1 MINWILPTVLGFT
14 LLILVVITIW
24 TLQIYESKC
33 YFLIVVDKKTVC
45 FIQHDIFQSPGSAEG
60 VSLDDLKRIESSKC

>member
-1 MINWILPTVLGFT
+1 M
-14 LLILVVITIW
+14 VITVW
-24 TLQIYESKC
+24 TLQIYETKC
-33 YFLIVVDKKTVC
+33 CFLIVVDKKMFC